1 VDHSQV
7 NYQGEGQTKSHGKN
21 PMVKK
26 IAYAIGGAVIML
38 AGISLFFALT
48 EDVPEDEPDLQDS
61 PAT

>member
-1 VDHSQV
+1 
-7 NYQGEGQTKSHGKN
+7 
-21 PMVKK
+21 MVKK

-38 AGISLFFALT
+38 AGISLYWVLT

>member
-1 VDHSQV
+1 MDPPLARWP
-7 NYQGEGQTKSHGKN
+7 GIPKPGKN

-48 EDVPEDEPDLQDS
+48 EDVLEDEPDLQDS